1 MKQNLTYIIESQGYY
16 KIGKT
21 KDLETRL
28 KVFDTHCFKFA
39 VVKLIYSDIEDVLHE
54 VFKHKRIK
62 LEWFALDKED
72 LDSIDQIVLDYQTH
86 CENYADWTSKGMQ
99 SKGKKIFG
107 ESARINMSIA
117 AKKRS
122 SNQDK
127 KVVQKSLSGEV
138 LAEFS
143 SIFNAGKS
151 QGRTKKL
158 SFKQLQTYYP
168 EFIWEVI

>member
-1 MKQNLTYIIESQGYY
+1 
-16 KIGKT
+16 
-21 KDLETRL
+21 
-28 KVFDTHCFKFA
+28 
-39 VVKLIYSDIEDVLHE
+39 
-54 VFKHKRIK
+54 
-62 LEWFALDKED
+62 
-72 LDSIDQIVLDYQTH
+72 
-86 CENYADWTSKGMQ
+86 MQ

-168 EFIWEVI
+168 EFI